1 MWRRISKEH
10 QTSIYFIVFYQGTIS
25 CVAGTAKLVV
35 LPNLTSCQKKPEE
48 EEEKDGMNED
58 KYNGN

>member
-1 MWRRISKEH
+1 LWRRISKEH
-10 QTSIYFIVFYQGTIS
+10 HQTSIYLIVFYQGTIS

-35 LPNLTSCQKKPEE
+35 LPNLTSCQKKT
-48 EEEKDGMNED
+48 EEEKEGMNED

>member
-1 MWRRISKEH
+1 LWRCISKEHH

-48 EEEKDGMNED
+48 EKDGMNED
-58 KYNGN
+58 EYNGN

>member
-1 MWRRISKEH
+1 LWRRISKEH
-10 QTSIYFIVFYQGTIS
+10 RTSIYFIVFYQGTIS

-48 EEEKDGMNED
+48 EKEGMNED